1 VLCGANNRAALGRRT
16 RNINTMLPVASY
28 VLLALQALGVVAGVY
43 TFVHAVRQRSDAFT
57 AVDKL
62 TKGKWIAIIVA
73 ATLLMAWQ
81 GPISFIGIF
90 GVVAVGVYLA
100 DVRPK
105 VDEIQRGP
113 RW

>member
-1 VLCGANNRAALGRRT
+1 
-16 RNINTMLPVASY
+16 MLPLAAY
-28 VLLALQALGVVAGVY
+28 VMDALWVLGLGAGAY
-43 TFVHAVRQRSDAFT
+43 TFVHALRQRPDAFT

-62 TKGKWIAIIVA
+62 TKNKWLGIIGA
-73 ATLLMAWQ
+73 ATLVMLVFK
-81 GPISFIGIF
+81 PVSFIGIF
-90 GVVAVGVYLA
+90 GVVAVCVYLA

>member
-1 VLCGANNRAALGRRT
+1 VLPFAGIVMDAFWVLGLGSGVFTFAHAL
-16 RNINTMLPVASY
+16 
-28 VLLALQALGVVAGVY
+28 
-43 TFVHAVRQRSDAFT
+43 RQRPDAFT

-62 TKGKWIAIIVA
+62 TKSKWLGIIAA
-73 ATLLMAWQ
+73 ATLVMLLFK
-81 GPISFIGIF
+81 PVSFIGIF
-90 GVVAVGVYLA
+90 GVVAVCVYLA

>member
-1 VLCGANNRAALGRRT
+1 MGAVYQLTNGILWVLWLAAMAGT
-16 RNINTMLPVASY
+16 IF
-28 VLLALQALGVVAGVY
+28 AL
-43 TFVHAVRQRSDAFT
+43 VHAVRQRKDAFP

-62 TKGKWIAIIVA
+62 TKPIWVSILAVA
-73 ATLLMAWQ
+73 LGLL
-81 GPISFIGIF
+81 
-90 GVVAVGVYLA
+90 VVAGTAVGLLGIISVIATGIYLA

>member
-1 VLCGANNRAALGRRT
+1 MGAVYQLTNGILWVLWLAAMAGT
-16 RNINTMLPVASY
+16 IF
-28 VLLALQALGVVAGVY
+28 AL
-43 TFVHAVRQRSDAFT
+43 VHAVRQRKDAFP

-62 TKGKWIAIIVA
+62 TKPIWVSILAVA
-73 ATLLMAWQ
+73 LGLL
-81 GPISFIGIF
+81 
-90 GVVAVGVYLA
+90 VVAGTAVGLLGIISVVATGIYLA

>member
-1 VLCGANNRAALGRRT
+1 MGDVYQVTGAIIWLLWAVAMAAT
-16 RNINTMLPVASY
+16 IF
-28 VLLALQALGVVAGVY
+28 AL
-43 TFVHAVRQRSDAFT
+43 VHAVRQRSDAFT

-62 TKGKWIAIIVA
+62 TKPIWVSILAAALVVLLLTLTPVGFLGMIA
-73 ATLLMAWQ
+73 
-81 GPISFIGIF
+81 
-90 GVVAVGVYLA
+90 VVATGVYLA

>member
-1 VLCGANNRAALGRRT
+1 MDAFWVLGLG
-16 RNINTMLPVASY
+16 S
-28 VLLALQALGVVAGVY
+28 GVF
-43 TFVHAVRQRSDAFT
+43 TFVHAVRQRPDAFT

-62 TKGKWIAIIVA
+62 TKGKWLGIIAA
-73 ATLLMAWQ
+73 ATLVMLLFK
-81 GPISFIGIF
+81 PVSFIGIF
-90 GVVAVGVYLA
+90 GVVAVCVYLA

>member
-1 VLCGANNRAALGRRT
+1 MDALWVLGLG
-16 RNINTMLPVASY
+16 
-28 VLLALQALGVVAGVY
+28 AGVF

-62 TKGKWIAIIVA
+62 TKNKWLGIIGA
-73 ATLLMAWQ
+73 ATLAMAWQ

-90 GVVAVGVYLA
+90 GVVAVCVYLA